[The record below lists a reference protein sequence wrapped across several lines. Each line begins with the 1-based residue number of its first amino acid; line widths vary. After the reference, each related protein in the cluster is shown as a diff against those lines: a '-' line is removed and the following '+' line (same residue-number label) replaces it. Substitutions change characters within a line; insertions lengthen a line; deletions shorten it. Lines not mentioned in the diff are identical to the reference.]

1 MSIITPTGVLSFPKL
16 FKPEPRSKGGEPV
29 FSTSLIFDADAQK
42 DARWKALKQ
51 EVRDAIA
58 DKWGDVKANDHAFLK
73 RLAMPWRDAA
83 EKQYEGYGAGKLF
96 ISPWSKFKP
105 GLIDCNKV
113 DILVPTDV
121 WAGQLARA
129 FVTPFAWENLGKMG
143 VSLQLEHV
151 QIVRADMA
159 RIDGRT
165 SAASAFD
172 DDLGPD
178 TDGGDDEIPF

>member
-1 MSIITPTGVLSFPKL
+1 MSIITPIGVLSFPKL
-16 FKPEPRSKGGEPV
+16 FKPEPRAKGGEAV
-29 FSTSLIFDADAQK
+29 FSASLIFDEAAQK
-42 DARWKALKQ
+42 DQRWKELKQ

-58 DKWGDVKANDHAFLK
+58 DKWGDAKAADHAFLK

-83 EKQYEGYGAGKLF
+83 EKDYEGYGEGKLF

-105 GLIDCNKV
+105 GTIDRNKN

-121 WAGQLARA
+121 WAGQLARF
-129 FVTPFAWENLGKMG
+129 FVTPFAWENSGKLG

-151 QIVRADMA
+151 QIVKSDMP

-165 SAASAFD
+165 SASKAFD
-172 DDLGPD
+172 DDLGD
-178 TDGGDDEIPF
+178 DVDGDDIPF